1 MKKQV
6 IQALVVGAAMLTLAF
21 FCQSCGGPDATSTN
35 NTEEAAATGHTVVWA
50 APDTNTWAQTDQ
62 AEQLRYGR
70 ELVANTSAY
79 LGPEGSIAR
88 TTNGLNCQNCHL
100 DAGTRPFTNN
110 YALVASTYPR
120 FRARSGTEETVHK
133 RIADC
138 FQRSLNGQ
146 APDSLSVE
154 GKAIAA
160 YVLWVGS
167 GIQKGET
174 PTGAGLEVIDFL
186 DRAADPEAGAKVY
199 VEKCQSCHQP
209 NGQGLTNGKGGYA
222 FPPLWGP
229 NSYNHAAGL
238 YRLSRFASY
247 VKQGMPLGAT
257 HETPLLTDEEA
268 WDVAAYVNSQER
280 PGYDL
285 RADWPDVSGKPV
297 DHPFGPYSDTFPE
310 LQHKYGPFKPI
321 KAARDQ
327 QKQSS

>member
-6 IQALVVGAAMLTLAF
+6 FQAFALILGMLVLAF
-21 FCQSCGGPDATSTN
+21 FCQSCGSPGTSSSEIEQTTAPVHAT
-35 NTEEAAATGHTVVWA
+35 VWS
-50 APDTNTWAQTDQ
+50 APDTNAWAQNNQ

-79 LGPEGSIAR
+79 LGPEGSVAR
-88 TTNGLNCQNCHL
+88 LTNGLNCQNCHL
-100 DAGTRPFTNN
+100 DAGTKPFTNN

-138 FQRSLNGQ
+138 FQRSLNGK
-146 APDSLSVE
+146 APDSLSAE
-154 GKAIAA
+154 GQAIAA

-167 GIQKGET
+167 GIQKGEK
-174 PTGAGLEVIDFL
+174 PAGAGLEVIDFL
-186 DRAADPEAGAKVY
+186 DRPADPQAGAKVY
-199 VEKCQSCHQP
+199 VEKCQSCHQA

-268 WDVAAYVNSQER
+268 WDVAAYVNIQER
-280 PGYDL
+280 PGYNL

-310 LQHKYGPFKPI
+310 IQHKYGPFKPI
-321 KAARDQ
+321 KALRDQ

>member
-6 IQALVVGAAMLTLAF
+6 MQALVVIVAMLALAF
-21 FCQSCGGPDATSTN
+21 FCQSCGGQESASTAN
-35 NTEEAAATGHTVVWA
+35 ADEAAAPVQTAVWT
-50 APDTNTWAQTDQ
+50 APDTNTWAQTEQ
-62 AEQLRYGR
+62 AAQLRYGR
-70 ELVANTSAY
+70 ALVANTSAY
-79 LGPEGSIAR
+79 WGPEGSVAR
-88 TTNGLNCQNCHL
+88 LSNGLNCQNCHL
-100 DAGTRPFTNN
+100 DAGTKPFTNN

-138 FQRSLNGQ
+138 FQRSLDGQ
-146 APDSLSVE
+146 APDSLSAE
-154 GKAIAA
+154 GQAIAA

-186 DRAADPEAGAKVY
+186 DRAADLQAGAQVY
-199 VEKCQSCHQP
+199 AQKCQSCHQA
-209 NGQGLTNGKGGYA
+209 NGLGLPNGKGGYA

-229 NSYNHAAGL
+229 HSYNQAAGL

-268 WDVAAYVNSQER
+268 WDVAAYVNSQDR
-280 PGYDL
+280 PRYDL

-310 LQHKYGPFKPI
+310 IQHKYGPFKPI

-327 QKQSS
+327 QQKSS